1 MTIKTRL
8 PYFIAYGVFAL
19 AIVLGTYTLSY
30 RSGLQQLHQ
39 TGQIRI
45 EQSRDRLLGQLS
57 AFRQLPNILAKHPTV
72 RDMLNGSNVPE
83 DINGFLLNTALVS
96 GADDILILDTRAQAI
111 ATSNFYENDSFIG
124 KSFANTGYVR
134 AALNGRLGYSYDV
147 RDDQSRKFVFARGV
161 LDEGGTS
168 AGMVVVYVDI
178 AALEFEWRID
188 DEVIAFFDK
197 SDVAIVTN
205 RPSLALRDI
214 SAAQDAPNI
223 AQVFGHTIA
232 RFERGETLPS
242 EALIL
247 ERYIPQINMTARAFL
262 NTADTKYRALLQA
275 SLIALLLALIGL
287 ALWALSQRRQRLAE
301 LLAIEERANATL
313 EARVEKR
320 TEQLRNTQKQLVEA
334 GKLTALGQMS
344 AGISHELN
352 QPLATMQN
360 FAENGA
366 RLIELDRKDEAKNNF
381 EHIKGQVDRMSRIIK
396 SLRAFARKE
405 KETVEA
411 IDLQKVIAE
420 SLALS
425 ANRCQIEGIDL
436 QLTGIKEP
444 LFVMGGHVRL
454 QQVVINMLTNG
465 IDAMVDQSHKRI
477 LLDVSKTS
485 DQVHLSIRD
494 TGAGLIDPERVF
506 EPFYSTKEAGSSK
519 GMGLG
524 LSISYGI
531 VGSFGGD
538 IQCRNHP
545 EGGAEFTIILRP
557 AEGEQG

>member
-1 MTIKTRL
+1 MTAKTRL
-8 PYFIAYGVFAL
+8 PYSIAYGFFAL
-19 AIVLGTYTLSY
+19 AIVVGTYTLSY
-30 RSGLQQLHQ
+30 RSGLKQLHQ

-72 RDMLNGSNVPE
+72 QKVLNGSDVPE

-96 GADDILILDTRAQAI
+96 GADDILILDPSARTI
-111 ATSNFYENDSFIG
+111 ATSNFYENDNFIG
-124 KSFANTGYVR
+124 KSFANTGYVN
-134 AALNGRLGYSYDV
+134 AAQNGRLGYSYDV

-161 LDEGGTS
+161 LDNRS
-168 AGMVVVYVDI
+168 LSKGMVVVYVDI

-214 SAAQDAPNI
+214 SAAQDAPNTN
-223 AQVFGHTIA
+223 QTFGHTIA
-232 RFERGETLPS
+232 RFKHGETLPA

-287 ALWALSQRRQRLAE
+287 ALWALSQRRQRLAD

-320 TEQLRNTQKQLVEA
+320 TEQLRNTQKQLIEA

-366 RLIELDRKDEAKNNF
+366 RLIELDRKDEAKGNF
-381 EHIKGQVDRMSRIIK
+381 EQIKGQVDRMSRIIK

-436 QLTGIKEP
+436 QITGIKEA

-465 IDAMVDQSHKRI
+465 IDAMGEQAEKRI
-477 LLDVSKTS
+477 LMDLSRTS
-485 DQVHLSIRD
+485 DQVCLSIRD
-494 TGAGLIDPERVF
+494 TGTGLIDPERVF

-538 IQCRNHP
+538 IECRNHP

-557 AEGEQG
+557 AEREQK

>member
-72 RDMLNGSNVPE
+72 QDMLNGSNVPE

-124 KSFANTGYVR
+124 KSFANTGYVN

-147 RDDQSRKFVFARGV
+147 RGDQSRKFVFARGV

-320 TEQLRNTQKQLVEA
+320 TQQLRNTQKQLVEA

-436 QLTGIKEP
+436 QVTGIKEP

-538 IQCRNHP
+538 IQCCNHP

>member
-1 MTIKTRL
+1 MTSKTRL
-8 PYFIAYGVFAL
+8 PYFITYGAFVL

-30 RSGLQQLHQ
+30 RSGLKQLHQ

-57 AFRQLPNILAKHPTV
+57 AFRQLPNILSKHPTV
-72 RDMLNGSNVPE
+72 QKTLDGSTVVD

-96 GADDILILDTRAQAI
+96 GADDILILDQDARSI
-111 ATSNFYENDSFIG
+111 ATSNFYEVDSFIG
-124 KSFANTGYVR
+124 ESFANTGYVT
-134 AALNGRLGYSYDV
+134 AALNGRLGYSYDI
-147 RDDQSRKFVFARGV
+147 REDQSRKFVFARGV
-161 LDEGGTS
+161 LDAKGVNR
-168 AGMVVVYVDI
+168 GMVVVYVDI

-188 DEVIAFFDK
+188 DEVIAFFDEN
-197 SDVAIVTN
+197 DVAIVTN
-205 RPSLALRDI
+205 RPSLALCDI

-223 AQVFGHTIA
+223 RQLFGHVLA
-232 RFERGETLPS
+232 RYEAGQTLPT
-242 EALIL
+242 EALLL

-262 NTADTKYRALLQA
+262 NTRDTKYRALLQA
-275 SLIALLLALIGL
+275 SLVALLLALIGL
-287 ALWALSQRRQRLAE
+287 ALWALSQRRQRLAD

-320 TEQLRNTQKQLVEA
+320 TEQLRTTQKQLIEA

-352 QPLATMQN
+352 QPLATMLN

-366 RLIELDRKDEAKNNF
+366 RLIDLDRQEEAKGNF

-405 KETVEA
+405 KEAVEA
-411 IDLQKVIAE
+411 IDLQLVIKE

-425 ANRCQIEGIDL
+425 ANRCQIEGVDL
-436 QLTGIKEP
+436 HVTGIKEP

-465 IDAMVDQSHKRI
+465 IDAMGEQEEKHIFIDI
-477 LLDVSKTS
+477 SKGAE
-485 DQVHLSIRD
+485 QVRLSIRD
-494 TGAGLIDPERVF
+494 TGTGLIDPARVF

-538 IQCRNHP
+538 IECRNHP
-545 EGGAEFTIILRP
+545 EGGAEFTILLREP
-557 AEGEQG
+557 QDASA